1 MPRPHRD
8 LFLVSFLILFFELAA
23 IRWFA
28 GTVVF
33 LTFFT
38 NIVLLG
44 CFLGMSVGLL
54 AARRPQDLI
63 RASLPLTMLSM
74 GLGIVSFVLYTSWE
88 DQVTITIGGQQASPQ
103 LVYFGT
109 EYRPADPGRWLIPI
123 WAVGGIFFALIA
135 LTFVGLG
142 QVMGRAFAAIPNRV
156 VAYSVDV
163 AGSLTGIAAFA
174 ALSYLELSPT
184 VWYVPIVLLTL
195 YFAGWRNETQ
205 IVSAGIVVALAAI
218 GAHGLTA
225 YGSQIYWSPYYKIAY
240 SPERNSINTN
250 NIGHQTLLRVS
261 ETGSVYRLP
270 HLLNRD
276 AGEPPFED
284 VMVVGAGSGNDV
296 AAALQSGARRVDAVE
311 IDPRIQTIGVSQH
324 PDRPYADPRVAV
336 HLDDGRSF
344 VRRTERKYDLAV
356 YAVVDSLVLH
366 SGYSSLRLENFL
378 FTREAFEDVKRT
390 LKADGVFVMYN
401 FYRQGWI
408 VYRLAAMAQE
418 VFGAE
423 PLIISLPYRED
434 IKPGDSQA
442 NHISFV
448 LVGSDSAR
456 LRAIRAMFERHGI
469 FWLHPQVSRSV
480 AVNGFADAAPAA
492 DWHKVAPSRTEAA
505 AALLASD
512 DWPHLYLRERRIPW
526 APIGQGMLTMALL
539 SLVILFAFAPLRRV
553 RPNAQMFFLGAGFM
567 LLEAKGV
574 VHMALLF
581 GSTWAVNTVVFA
593 AILVMILCANLY
605 VLKVK
610 PENLLPY
617 YALLVV
623 ALLVNAFV
631 PMNAFLS
638 LPVLARTLASCA
650 VVFLPLFFAGV
661 IFAAAFSKSRQPD
674 VDFGSN
680 VAGIIL
686 GGLSEQLSLVTGF
699 NYLILVALSYYVLS
713 LVLRRRGSP
722 AGAARR

>member
-1 MPRPHRD
+1 MSRRPYAD

-38 NIVLLG
+38 NIVLLA

-54 AARRPQDLI
+54 AARRPQNLI
-63 RASLPLTMLSM
+63 RASLPLAMLSM
-74 GLGIVSFVLYTSWE
+74 GLAVLTFLLYVSWE
-88 DQVTITIGGQQASPQ
+88 NQLTITVGNQQASPQ
-103 LVYFGT
+103 LVYFGA

-142 QVMGRAFAAIPNRV
+142 QVMGRAFSAIPDRV

-174 ALSYLELSPT
+174 AMSYFELPPT
-184 VWYVPIVLLTL
+184 LWYVPIALLTL
-195 YFAGWRNETQ
+195 YFAGWRDETQ
-205 IVSAGIVVALAAI
+205 IVSALVVVALAAV
-218 GAHGLTA
+218 GAHALTA
-225 YGSQIYWSPYYKIAY
+225 YGTQIYWSPYYKVAY
-240 SPERNSINTN
+240 AAERGSINTN
-250 NIGHQTLLRVS
+250 NIGHQTMVPVS
-261 ETGSVYRLP
+261 KIGSVYRMP
-270 HLLNRD
+270 YLLNRD
-276 AGEPPFED
+276 AGGQPFEE
-284 VMVVGAGSGNDV
+284 MMIIGAGSGNDV
-296 AAALQSGARRVDAVE
+296 AAALQSGVKRVDAVE
-311 IDPRIQTIGVSQH
+311 IDPRIQRIGRSDH

-356 YAVVDSLVLH
+356 YALVDSLVLH

-378 FTREAFEDVKRT
+378 FTREAFEEVKHT
-390 LKADGVFVMYN
+390 LKPDGVFVMYN

-408 VYRLAAMAQE
+408 VNRLAAMAQE

-423 PLIISLPYRED
+423 PLVISLPYREE
-434 IKPGDSQA
+434 IRPGDSQA
-442 NHISFV
+442 NHISFL

-456 LRAIRAMFERHGI
+456 LRAIRAMFERHGS
-469 FWLHPQVSRSV
+469 FWLHPQVAHS
-480 AVNGFADAAPAA
+480 AAGNGFGSRAPGA
-492 DWHKVAPSRTEAA
+492 DWHKVAPSRVEAA
-505 AALLASD
+505 ATLLASD
-512 DWPHLYLRERRIPW
+512 DWPHLYLRERGIPW
-526 APIGQGMLTMALL
+526 GPIGQGMLTMAVL
-539 SLVILFAFAPLRRV
+539 SLVILLAFAPLRRV
-553 RPNAQMFFLGAGFM
+553 RPNPQMFFLGAGFM
-567 LLEAKGV
+567 LLETKGV

-581 GSTWAVNTVVFA
+581 GSTWAVNSVVFG

-605 VLKVK
+605 VLKAK

-617 YALLVV
+617 YALLVG
-623 ALLVNAFV
+623 ALLVNALV
-631 PMNAFLS
+631 PMSAFLS
-638 LPVLARTLASCA
+638 LPALARTLASCA
-650 VVFLPLFFAGV
+650 VVFLPVFFAGV

-699 NYLILVALSYYVLS
+699 NYLILVALGYYLLS
-713 LVLRRRGSP
+713 LVTTPRVLP
-722 AGAARR
+722 KPT